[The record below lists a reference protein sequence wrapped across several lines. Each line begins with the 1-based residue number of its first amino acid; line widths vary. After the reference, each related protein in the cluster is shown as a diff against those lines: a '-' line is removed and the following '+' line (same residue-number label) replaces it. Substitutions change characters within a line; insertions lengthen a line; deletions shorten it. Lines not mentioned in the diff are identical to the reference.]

1 MEGKIKLKSYAKINL
16 LLDVVGKYE
25 NDYHKV
31 KMVMQTINLADKL
44 NFTKAE
50 QGITI
55 NCNHAS
61 VPEGEENLIYQAA
74 ELLLSEF
81 DLAGGLDVRVDKDIP
96 VAAGLAGGSSNAAA
110 TLVAV
115 NQLWDL
121 GLTTAQLERRA
132 AKLGSDVPFCISGG
146 TQLATGTGTE
156 LEKLDVQPNLDL
168 IVINPPLE
176 VATAEVYNYFSEEEV
191 SKHPQLNKLI
201 TGLKS
206 NNQEVIL
213 ANLDNLLELVTLNRY
228 SKIGALKEIVAKKTG
243 RALMSGSGPTILGF
257 VATEERAQKVVSEL
271 KEELNSDYKIFS
283 ANTIDVGVEV
293 L

>member
-1 MEGKIKLKSYAKINL
+1 MEDKIQLKAYAKINL
-16 LLDVVGKYE
+16 LLDVVGKYK
-25 NDYHKV
+25 NNYHKV
-31 KMVMQTINLADKL
+31 KMVMQSINLADRL
-44 NFTKAE
+44 NFTRTE

-61 VPEGEENLIYQAA
+61 VPEEKENLIYQAA

-81 DLAGGLDVRVDKDIP
+81 DLAGGLHVRVDKNIP

-121 GLTTAQLERRA
+121 GLTTAELECRA

-156 LEKLDVQPNLDL
+156 LEKINVQPNLNL
-168 IVINPPLE
+168 IVVNPPLE
-176 VATAEVYNYFSEEEV
+176 VATAEVYNHFSEEDV
-191 SKHPQLNKLI
+191 SKPPQLNKLI
-201 TGLKS
+201 TGLKN
-206 NNQEVIL
+206 NNQKVIL

-228 SKIGALKEIVAKKTG
+228 SKIGALKELVAKKTD

-257 VATEERAQKVVSEL
+257 VATEERAKKVVSEL
-271 KEELNSDYKIFS
+271 KEELNPDYKICS
-283 ANTIDVGVEV
+283 ANTVDEGVEV